1 MQMKMIKTNGI
12 NIRAHIEGSGPL
24 IILVHGCPESW
35 YSWRKQI
42 GSLANAGYT
51 VVAIDVRGYGGS
63 DKPHAVSEYSLKK
76 LADDILEKKN
86 NKSEESIPSKI
97 KKEIITIGDSRYE
110 VEYIDEENN
119 SQSIK
124 NPPGKKILSPIEGRV
139 FLTKDSK
146 DTAVKENDIVKKGDI
161 ICYIESMKVINAIKS
176 EYSGKILKIYFNEGD
191 DVFDDDILFIIN

>member
-1 MQMKMIKTNGI
+1 M
-12 NIRAHIEGSGPL
+12 
-24 IILVHGCPESW
+24 
-35 YSWRKQI
+35 
-42 GSLANAGYT
+42 
-51 VVAIDVRGYGGS
+51 
-63 DKPHAVSEYSLKK
+63 
-76 LADDILEKKN
+76 EKKN

-176 EYSGKILKIYFNEGD
+176 R
-191 DVFDDDILFIIN
+191 